1 MRMSPRTLGPLAALL
16 VALVVGSVSVAD
28 TLPNG
33 VRLPAPWPPRLA
45 ALPDALSTPPYLTAP
60 PAVLSI
66 DQGRQLFLDDFL
78 IEETTLTRTYHRPIP
93 HPANPV
99 LKPDKEWEQPR
110 GTSMAMPFSGGVWF
124 DPADGKFKAWYMGG
138 YNQHLCYAESKDGV
152 AWVKPELD
160 VVKGTNIVLQGGATE
175 SNTVWLDLNEKDPKR
190 RVKFFTH
197 GGGAIGNLVYR
208 TSPDGIHDWSGEH
221 WRSGRCG
228 DRTTVFFN
236 PFRNKWVFS
245 VRESYPP
252 GNRGR
257 AKRYWE
263 ADDVNAPAAAAWSA
277 QDKVPLWVTADR
289 GLDAPNPEIG
299 LAPQLYHLDCVA
311 YESVLLGMFSIFR
324 GYFHADIGEGRLVYP
339 GRPKHN
345 DLCVG
350 FTRDGFHWHRPD
362 HRPFLSLSE
371 RKGDWNWGNVQSV
384 VGGVIVVGDQLYIY
398 YSGRAGEGRGESGPL
413 TFDAGGSM
421 GVAVLRR
428 DGFASMDAGG
438 TEGSL
443 TTRKVRFAGKH
454 LFVNADASAG
464 ELRVEV
470 LDAAGKVIGP
480 FTKENCTPFKANAT
494 LQQVTWKGAADLSAV
509 VGKEVRFRFALTDGS
524 LYAFWVSSD
533 TAGASRG
540 FVGAGGPG
548 FASHQD
554 TVGTGSYGGNRQP
567 LVNAGIDQTV
577 RDTGAG
583 KVTVTLDGTHSVD
596 NDGTIKRFEWSENG
610 QPIATGGKATVQ
622 LPVGT
627 HAVTLAATDDG
638 GATGFGSVRVTIL
651 PKIDPVP
658 LRGRLVLWLKAD
670 SVEKM
675 GDGDAVAV
683 WPDSSRNGLDPFQ
696 DEAGK
701 RPVWKAKAVNGLP
714 AVRFDG
720 IDDHLRTR
728 YYRDLFFASYKVSVF
743 AVFRA
748 SGEVDN
754 RGLVSSNWTALG
766 TTREQKGGLTYTT
779 GYSTADGKAEW
790 KNVSPS
796 RPETIRPDR
805 WSIGAVVRAG
815 DRRDQTRLLVDGI
828 RSDDGTAIPYH
839 PMNAERGFIGCLR
852 SETGCWKGDIA
863 EILIYGD
870 ALSDE
875 DCRGVERYLQQKYA
889 LGNGK

>member
-1 MRMSPRTLGPLAALL
+1 MSSRTLGPVTALL
-16 VALVVGSVSVAD
+16 VTFIVGPMFAAD

-33 VRLPAPWPPRLA
+33 IRPADPWPPRLG
-45 ALPDALSTPPYLTAP
+45 ALPDALPTPPYLTAP
-60 PAVLSI
+60 PAVLPI

-78 IEETTLTRTYHRPIP
+78 IEETTLIRTYRRPVP
-93 HPANPV
+93 HSANPV

-110 GTSMAMPFSGGVWF
+110 GTPMAMPFSGGVWF

-138 YNQHLCYAESKDGV
+138 YNQHLCYAESRDGA

-160 VVKGTNIVLQGGATE
+160 IVKGTNIVLKGGATE
-175 SNTVWLDLNEKDPKR
+175 SNTVWLDLNENDPKR

-252 GNRGR
+252 GYRGR

-263 ADDVNAPAAAAWSA
+263 ADDINFPGAAAWSA
-277 QDKVPLWVTADR
+277 QDQVPLWVTADR

-299 LAPQLYHLDCVA
+299 LAPQLYHLDCMA

-324 GYFHADIGEGRLVYP
+324 GYFHDDSGEGRRVYP

-350 FTRDGFHWHRPD
+350 FSRDGFHWQRPD
-362 HRPFLSLSE
+362 HRPFLSLSK

-384 VGGVIVVGDQLYIY
+384 VGGVIVVGDQLYFY
-398 YSGRAGEGRGESGPL
+398 YSGRAGEGLGESGPL
-413 TFDAGGSM
+413 GFDAGGSM

-443 TTRKVRFAGKH
+443 TTRKVRFAGKY

-470 LDAAGKVIGP
+470 LDAAGNVIGP
-480 FTKENCTPFKANAT
+480 FTKENCTPLKANAT
-494 LQQVTWKGAADLSAV
+494 LQQVAWKGADDLSAV
-509 VGKEVRFRFALTDGS
+509 VGKEVRFRFALTEGS
-524 LYAFWVSSD
+524 LYAFWVSPD
-533 TAGASRG
+533 TGGASRG

-548 FASHQD
+548 FASHLD

-567 LVNAGIDQTV
+567 LVNSVIDQTV
-577 RDTGAG
+577 RETGAG
-583 KVTVTLDGTHSVD
+583 KD
-596 NDGTIKRFEWSENG
+596 
-610 QPIATGGKATVQ
+610 
-622 LPVGT
+622 
-627 HAVTLAATDDG
+627 
-638 GATGFGSVRVTIL
+638 
-651 PKIDPVP
+651 DPVP
-658 LRGRLVLWLKAD
+658 PRDRLVLWLKAD
-670 SVEKM
+670 SFEKM

-696 DEAGK
+696 DQAGK

-714 AVRFDG
+714 AVQFDG
-720 IDDHLRTR
+720 ADDHLQTR
-728 YYRDLFFASYKVSVF
+728 YYRDLFFTSYKVSVF

-748 SGEVDN
+748 LGEVDN
-754 RGLVSSNWTALG
+754 CGLVSSNWTALG
-766 TTREQKGGLTYTT
+766 TTRAQKGGLIYTT
-779 GYSTADGKAEW
+779 GYSTADEKTEW

-796 RPETIRPDR
+796 RPETIGPDR
-805 WSIGAVVRAG
+805 WSMGALVRTG
-815 DRRDQTRLLVDGI
+815 DQRDQTQLLVDGI
-828 RSDDGTAIPYH
+828 RTDDGTAIPYH
-839 PMNAERGFIGCLR
+839 PMNSERGFIGCLR
-852 SETGCWKGDIA
+852 SKTGCWKGDIA

-870 ALSDE
+870 ALSEE
-875 DCRGVERYLQQKYA
+875 DCRAVERYLRLKYA
-889 LGNGK
+889 LGGGN